1 MTNGPDAHNRV
12 LVDLDFLDV
21 KLPPL
26 AKRRGPVNVFHLLEL
41 SKSEHAADQ
50 TLAFFLD
57 PSERHGMGGA
67 LVDTLLSLLG
77 DGPVLDAGGRIP
89 ESRFACEQFLGS
101 SEWSVDRQVAVT
113 APESARSALT
123 WPGIM
128 DVYLTNRALSIAV
141 VIENKIDAP
150 LHNPLES
157 YVRHAVAE
165 GYSTVL
171 LAVLAPYELTLDGE
185 HARWATRGITYRALF
200 ERMRETSALSD
211 RPLGDSNLDVRRS
224 LDLLQQF
231 RETRER
237 GAMTMDYTNDADFV
251 NKFRQMLSGHEP
263 AVEEFFEAVQTM
275 NQLIRQRSKRL
286 EPLIREQ
293 LNTLGVETDWE
304 AHAAGNNKGWAY
316 AWNAYHLVE
325 SKNSIELIMTPDP
338 RRASPITAK
347 AYPGRE
353 YEIYRD
359 FDHIPFGVEWHAS
372 DEEVAEGF
380 IVVVRKLIQED
391 PARS

>member
-1 MTNGPDAHNRV
+1 M
-12 LVDLDFLDV
+12 
-21 KLPPL
+21 
-26 AKRRGPVNVFHLLEL
+26 
-41 SKSEHAADQ
+41 
-50 TLAFFLD
+50 
-57 PSERHGMGGA
+57 
-67 LVDTLLSLLG
+67 LLG
-77 DGPVLDAGGRIP
+77 DGPVLDADGRIP
-89 ESRFACEQFLGS
+89 ESQFACEQLLGS
-101 SEWSVDRQVAVT
+101 SEWSVGRQVVVT
-113 APESARSALT
+113 APELARSALS

-128 DVYLTNRALSIAV
+128 DVYLTNDALSIAV

-150 LHNPLES
+150 LNNPLES

-171 LAVLAPYELTLDGE
+171 LAVLAPYELTLDDE
-185 HARWATRGITYRALF
+185 NARWATRGITYHALF
-200 ERMRETSALSD
+200 ERMWETTALSD

-231 RETRER
+231 KETRER

-251 NKFRQMLSGHEP
+251 NKFHQRLSGHES
-263 AVEEFFEAVQTM
+263 AVEEFFDAVQNM

-325 SKNSIELIMTPDP
+325 SDKSIELIMTLDP
-338 RRASPITAK
+338 RRAGPITVK
-347 AYPGRE
+347 AYPERT
-353 YEIYRD
+353 YRLYPD
-359 FDHIPFGVEWHAS
+359 FDHISFGVNWDAS
-372 DEEVAEGF
+372 DEEVAEAF
-380 IVVVRKLIQED
+380 IVVLRRLMQEH
-391 PARS
+391 PAGS